1 MRCRGWWKQQFVC
14 SQRFEIPSPVSPA
27 LKRLHKPSKVPCR
40 TASASHERDFAGGK
54 RVADKLPASNPG
66 KKSRPG
72 RRASGL
78 GKAHSRNREEGREW
92 GSALALIGGTALDTH
107 PYSKAHRG
115 RERERERTLCP
126 CKTTCQLPHPNK
138 APTTR
143 GAHVAREFRRHPPS
157 LDEEEGERERE
168 EEARKERGKR
178 QQSEH
183 GTQRRRVGKW
193 QKWITKFKKHPAV
206 ARSKAWPG
214 CDSFGWPVQTVTGLP
229 SNAECLL
236 QATWLAK
243 TPAIVQEALGFD
255 FSVLRKPLAGSWV

>member
-72 RRASGL
+72 HRASGL
-78 GKAHSRNREEGREW
+78 GNAHSRNREEGREW

-115 RERERERTLCP
+115 RERERTNFMSLQNNLSVATSQQSPNNKGGP
-126 CKTTCQLPHPNK
+126 CGQGIS
-138 APTTR
+138 PTSPKPGRRR
-143 GAHVAREFRRHPPS
+143 G
-157 LDEEEGERERE
+157 GERERGGSE
-168 EEARKERGKR
+168 KGARKEA
-178 QQSEH
+178 
-183 GTQRRRVGKW
+183 
-193 QKWITKFKKHPAV
+193 AV
-206 ARSKAWPG
+206 
-214 CDSFGWPVQTVTGLP
+214 
-229 SNAECLL
+229 
-236 QATWLAK
+236 
-243 TPAIVQEALGFD
+243 
-255 FSVLRKPLAGSWV
+255 

>member
-72 RRASGL
+72 HRASGL

-115 RERERERTLCP
+115 RERERENELYVLA
-126 CKTTCQLPHPNK
+126 KQLVSCHI
-138 APTTR
+138 PTKPQQQGGPMWPGNFADIPQAWTKKR
-143 GAHVAREFRRHPPS
+143 GR
-157 LDEEEGERERE
+157 ERER
-168 EEARKERGKR
+168 RKRERSEERGSSLNTAHKDV
-178 QQSEH
+178 E
-183 GTQRRRVGKW
+183 
-193 QKWITKFKKHPAV
+193 
-206 ARSKAWPG
+206 
-214 CDSFGWPVQTVTGLP
+214 
-229 SNAECLL
+229 
-236 QATWLAK
+236 
-243 TPAIVQEALGFD
+243 
-255 FSVLRKPLAGSWV
+255 